1 MEGDEAKSDPPA
13 TINRSA
19 TQNITAA
26 YAAALKEDEATTT
39 SREQQADATPAEQAA
54 APTAAAATAASAASA
69 ATATVAGV
77 SSLTRR
83 ASQLGDWV
91 RGLGK
96 NASAAAHAGDWTPKV
111 KKRAAHFACCRST
124 RRCDPTL
131 CSDIQA
137 MTDGWGGTVL
147 VDPGCLRSISKL
159 LQRAATETEDA
170 TQEAVDAV
178 DEEGF
183 PPEIEV
189 TTIALERST
198 RKLEKLTAHSI
209 ALTEKKA
216 EERRVKR
223 EERMEMEKRAR
234 EIPNIVPADLSELLS
249 AVAPTSQ
256 PRNSA
261 SDASNNVSRAAGKWK
276 RKGKGQKKG

>member
-26 YAAALKEDEATTT
+26 YAAALKEDGVL
-39 SREQQADATPAEQAA
+39 SREQQEADATPAEQAA
-54 APTAAAATAASAASA
+54 APAAAAATAASA

-96 NASAAAHAGDWTPKV
+96 NTSAAHAGDWNPKA

-137 MTDGWGGTVL
+137 MMDGWGGAVL

-178 DEEGF
+178 DEEDF
-183 PPEIEV
+183 PPEIEA

-198 RKLEKLTAHSI
+198 RKLAKLTAHSI

-223 EERMEMEKRAR
+223 EERMEKEKRVREAR
-234 EIPNIVPADLSELLS
+234 ETPADLSELLS
-249 AVAPTSQ
+249 AVAPTSK
-256 PRNSA
+256 PSG
-261 SDASNNVSRAAGKWK
+261 DASNNVSRAAGKWK

>member
-234 EIPNIVPADLSELLS
+234 EIPADLSELLS

-256 PRNSA
+256 PSG
-261 SDASNNVSRAAGKWK
+261 DASNNVSRAAGKWK